1 MENEEI
7 ICRYCL
13 SYEDKETLIYPCL
26 CKTPVHREC
35 LNEWL
40 KMKYNDKQCEI
51 CLEEYKGINYND
63 YKNIKVRVM
72 QHSHHKM
79 NRYES
84 CYKRNDCCH

>member
-35 LNEWL
+35 LDEWL
-40 KMKYNDKQCEI
+40 KIKYNDKQCEI
-51 CLEEYKGINYND
+51 CLENYQEICLIELSMMD
-63 YKNIKVRVM
+63 DSPKIF
-72 QHSHHKM
+72 
-79 NRYES
+79 
-84 CYKRNDCCH
+84 CYFHNHIIVE